1 MHVQQDILYSQWNGM
16 SALMLAAQGGHTKT
30 VRTLLNAG
38 AEVNITMQL
47 VITSISQVN
56 ACRHRLSLT

>member
-1 MHVQQDILYSQWNGM
+1 MHVQQDILYSQWNGK

-38 AEVNITMQL
+38 AEVNVTMHA
-47 VITSISQVN
+47 TSN
-56 ACRHRLSLT
+56 H